1 MYYLCFKKENTPH
14 FASAGKFLSKGGS
27 VHPRRILDTA
37 VLLLGCEGEYGISQN
52 GYEHTLSKGCFQL
65 LFPDTEHFGT
75 KPSEGNHSHFWC
87 HFYLPE
93 EYFIA
98 DDGEISRYSEEK
110 YFILPEFFKA
120 EDYEKY
126 FVIFNQMIDESEK
139 CSERADTPSE
149 ICSCY
154 VKILLYHLD
163 EIKSCAE
170 KGAGHTSKRAVISKV
185 KEFLRSEAC
194 SGISAYE
201 ASEKLGYNPDHL
213 SRLIKAETGMTLCA
227 YLNSIR
233 ISRAKN
239 LLQGSSMKICD
250 IARSCGFSDEK
261 YFMKLFK
268 KSESITPSKYREAHF
283 RIHINH

>member
-1 MYYLCFKKENTPH
+1 MYYLCLKKENTPH

-126 FVIFNQMIDESEK
+126 DCIAVMDRKNLRSLNRYVVEDR
-139 CSERADTPSE
+139 ER
-149 ICSCY
+149 
-154 VKILLYHLD
+154 
-163 EIKSCAE
+163 
-170 KGAGHTSKRAVISKV
+170 KV
-185 KEFLRSEAC
+185 KLLPN
-194 SGISAYE
+194 IST
-201 ASEKLGYNPDHL
+201 
-213 SRLIKAETGMTLCA
+213 I
-227 YLNSIR
+227 
-233 ISRAKN
+233 
-239 LLQGSSMKICD
+239 
-250 IARSCGFSDEK
+250 
-261 YFMKLFK
+261 
-268 KSESITPSKYREAHF
+268 
-283 RIHINH
+283 